1 MLRHNDAIRLTP
13 KEREVFS
20 AMTGDGRPAPTT
32 VAEHNGRLESA
43 ERAWAAGDS
52 PEEQLAA
59 LLARDMMLAPSHG
72 QAAGVQPPDGSTA
85 PAAQQNASNQPDA
98 ADGS

>member
-1 MLRHNDAIRLTP
+1 MLRHNDVIRLTP
-13 KEREVFS
+13 KEREAFS

-32 VAEHNGRLESA
+32 VADHNGRLESA

-59 LLARDMMLAPSHG
+59 LLARDMMLTPSPG
-72 QAAGVQPPDGSTA
+72 QTAGEQAPDGSTT
-85 PAAQQNASNQPDA
+85 PAAQQNASAQPDA
-98 ADGS
+98 AAGS